1 MDDLTEGA
9 TAADIVRAKLR
20 LQPLPK
26 ITLKDKKVE
35 SLMKKYKTI
44 SEVYLPSY
52 PRGEEY
58 MKKKMLR
65 KDDDE
70 DNELSRK
77 KKKKKK
83 STGKPRKVDMIE
95 KNTIQKHLIQP
106 HRTTVLKKCSAEE
119 NGSRNGAGTNQASCA
134 PLDPQVEAGAD
145 NSDDDLFESESEA
158 EVVPEK
164 TARKTVSKVPKKIPR
179 QAGEWKA
186 KKIKV

>member
-1 MDDLTEGA
+1 MTEDA

-44 SEVYLPSY
+44 PEVYLPSY

-58 MKKKMLR
+58 MKKKRMR

-70 DNELSRK
+70 DNELPR
-77 KKKKKK
+77 KKKK

-95 KNTIQKHLIQP
+95 KNTIQKHLIKP
-106 HRTTVLKKCSAEE
+106 YGTTVLKKCSAEE

-134 PLDPQVEAGAD
+134 P
-145 NSDDDLFESESEA
+145 
-158 EVVPEK
+158 
-164 TARKTVSKVPKKIPR
+164 PR
-179 QAGEWKA
+179 PPSGSRRRQFRR
-186 KKIKV
+186 